1 LVYSHDAKIMFQIL
15 NNIFSLQI
23 DRRLA
28 LKRLMKPRQQVAS
41 LQLILSMNKYVL
53 EEYET
58 ANDNIKDDELLML
71 ADGGSEWYLYLN
83 G

>member
-1 LVYSHDAKIMFQIL
+1 MFQIL

-23 DRRLA
+23 DRLLA

-58 ANDNIKDDELLML
+58 ANDKIKDDELLML

>member
-1 LVYSHDAKIMFQIL
+1 MFQIL

-41 LQLILSMNKYVL
+41 L
-53 EEYET
+53 
-58 ANDNIKDDELLML
+58 
-71 ADGGSEWYLYLN
+71 
-83 G
+83 

>member
-1 LVYSHDAKIMFQIL
+1 MFQIL

-23 DRRLA
+23 DRLLA

-58 ANDNIKDDELLML
+58 LQVLKVGLTLTSKLCLLRIH
-71 ADGGSEWYLYLN
+71 DPIV
-83 G
+83 

>member
-1 LVYSHDAKIMFQIL
+1 MFQIL

-71 ADGGSEWYLYLN
+71 AGGGSEWYLYLN

>member
-1 LVYSHDAKIMFQIL
+1 MFQIL

-58 ANDNIKDDELLML
+58 ANDKIKDDELLML